1 MKQFVGNPGKTVL
14 MELKRGDDLVGTI
27 REQMASLG
35 IRNAVLTSCVG
46 SLQRLVVHMPTTL
59 GAAAVDEFE
68 TVEGAMEVCSLI
80 GSVIGGEPHLHIV
93 AAGVERLI
101 AGHVEPGTE
110 VLYLMELW
118 FSEFTGFEL
127 ERRKTPEN
135 VKKIFEVT

>member
-1 MKQFVGNPGKTVL
+1 MKQFTGTMGKTVL
-14 MELKRGDDLVGTI
+14 MELKHGDDLILTI
-27 REQMASLG
+27 KEQMAALG
-35 IRNAVLTSCVG
+35 IRDAVLSGSVG
-46 SLQRLVVHMPTTL
+46 SLQRLVVHKPTTL

-93 AAGVERLI
+93 AAGVDRLI

-118 FSEFTGFEL
+118 FSEFSGFRL
-127 ERRKTPEN
+127 ERRKTPAN
-135 VKKIFEVT
+135 GTTIFEVQ